1 MLKTKFLEFVKSIAF
16 GIKQAGKK
24 PEDTSKD
31 ELNEEEYVSVGS
43 IDETSEAPAPK
54 EGPKPSK
61 IPVVL
66 FYLSVVF
73 TMIGSIICIRL
84 LFMVQ
89 DTKCEKNKVLI
100 IGCGMISVGIYLIV
114 ITNSIMNRE
123 KSGIMRYLAGKVEE
137 LHQDENSRSKRN
149 LRNAQLI

>member
-1 MLKTKFLEFVKSIAF
+1 MGKKRKANTQFFSLLPSLLDNDKMLKTKFLEFVKSIAF
-16 GIKQAGKK
+16 GIKQVGKK

-89 DTKCEKNKVLI
+89 VQLEEEPRYTYSWMKNQGTRTVGGGTKV
-100 IGCGMISVGIYLIV
+100 
-114 ITNSIMNRE
+114 
-123 KSGIMRYLAGKVEE
+123 
-137 LHQDENSRSKRN
+137 
-149 LRNAQLI
+149 QLQ

>member
-89 DTKCEKNKVLI
+89 V
-100 IGCGMISVGIYLIV
+100 
-114 ITNSIMNRE
+114 
-123 KSGIMRYLAGKVEE
+123 
-137 LHQDENSRSKRN
+137 
-149 LRNAQLI
+149 

>member
-31 ELNEEEYVSVGS
+31 ELNEEEYVSVGL

-89 DTKCEKNKVLI
+89 V
-100 IGCGMISVGIYLIV
+100 
-114 ITNSIMNRE
+114 
-123 KSGIMRYLAGKVEE
+123 
-137 LHQDENSRSKRN
+137 
-149 LRNAQLI
+149 

>member
-16 GIKQAGKK
+16 GIKQADKK
-24 PEDTSKD
+24 PNPKD

-43 IDETSEAPAPK
+43 IDETSECPAGDLPK
-54 EGPKPSK
+54 EGPQPSK

-84 LFMVQ
+84 LFLV
-89 DTKCEKNKVLI
+89 TV
-100 IGCGMISVGIYLIV
+100 
-114 ITNSIMNRE
+114 
-123 KSGIMRYLAGKVEE
+123 
-137 LHQDENSRSKRN
+137 
-149 LRNAQLI
+149 